1 MSPLVYLDNNFV
13 ITAHDGPEQYKGH
26 LRELVAKTAATFV
39 LSPWHWPEMARDTNY
54 ERGSSVADFCDSLNP
69 AYLYDRRSIQKREAA
84 SAFFRSAGIHADA
97 PTTVGDISDI
107 IYDLIGTRA
116 HRKCKAF
123 VEHLRQVG
131 QDHPLAQTFER
142 APEVNAKNTGDFL
155 AGRFTK
161 DFLAKSQRLYVRTL
175 LPTITPAGV
184 AIDEGTKQRFL
195 DSYNLN
201 ELPSTTLE
209 WKITTDSWA
218 LGRRLGENNLVDQ
231 QHVSAV
237 PYVDLFVT
245 DDNKLTNLIK
255 RAIDAVTFRTA
266 ELLTKAEFDKR
277 FPIA

>member
-1 MSPLVYLDNNFV
+1 
-13 ITAHDGPEQYKGH
+13 
-26 LRELVAKTAATFV
+26 
-39 LSPWHWPEMARDTNY
+39 
-54 ERGSSVADFCDSLNP
+54 LNP

-84 SAFFRSAGIHADA
+84 SAFFRFAGIHADA
-97 PTTVGDISDI
+97 PTTVGDIRHARTSKMQ
-107 IYDLIGTRA
+107 GFRGA
-116 HRKCKAF
+116 PS
-123 VEHLRQVG
+123 QVG
-131 QDHPLAQTFER
+131 QDHPLARTFER

-155 AGRFTK
+155 AGRFTR
-161 DFLAKSQRLYVRTL
+161 DFLAKSRLYVRTL

-184 AIDEGTKQRFL
+184 AIDEGIKQRFL

-218 LGRRLGENNLVDQ
+218 LGRRLSENNLVDQ

-255 RAIDAVTFRTA
+255 RAIDAVPFRTS